1 MMMMM
6 MMTMTTTVR
15 TLFQTKHSRT
25 LKGLS
30 RTHFAFFKDS
40 IQCKK
45 EPWIFSPST
54 TWAILSRKYFCGCN
68 PFPLV
73 WITLAPKF
81 KDFPAKTAI
90 FKDCQEAYELWT
102 MTMMPTTITITNNDD
117 DYVFKR
123 LFSLMWSWSGY
134 VHFLEP
140 KSICLRRVQS
150 PQDILVQYQHG
161 RCLNDLYTN
170 MATVTWCENDLLS
183 SKDKNSHHHLQITY
197 IKNRWK
203 IRKLQCTFSSSIY
216 NV

>member
-1 MMMMM
+1 MSFL
-6 MMTMTTTVR
+6 VLPQHEQFYPER
-15 TLFQTKHSRT
+15 TSVV
-25 LKGLS
+25 
-30 RTHFAFFKDS
+30 A
-40 IQCKK
+40 
-45 EPWIFSPST
+45 
-54 TWAILSRKYFCGCN
+54 

-81 KDFPAKTAI
+81 KDFLAMTAI
-90 FKDCQEAYELWT
+90 FKDCQEVYELWT
-102 MTMMPTTITITNNDD
+102 MTMMPTAITITNNDD

-140 KSICLRRVQS
+140 KSICLKRVQS
-150 PQDILVQYQHG
+150 PQDFLVQYQHG

-170 MATVTWCENDLLS
+170 MATVTWCVNDRLS

-197 IKNRWK
+197 IRNRWK
-203 IRKLQCTFSSSIY
+203 IRKLQCTFSSPIY

>member
-1 MMMMM
+1 MSLL
-6 MMTMTTTVR
+6 VLPQHEQFYPER
-15 TLFQTKHSRT
+15 TSVV
-25 LKGLS
+25 
-30 RTHFAFFKDS
+30 A
-40 IQCKK
+40 
-45 EPWIFSPST
+45 
-54 TWAILSRKYFCGCN
+54 

-81 KDFPAKTAI
+81 KDFLAMTAI
-90 FKDCQEAYELWT
+90 FKDFQETCEPWT
-102 MTMMPTTITITNNDD
+102 TMMMPITITITNNDD

-134 VHFLEP
+134 VNFLEP

-150 PQDILVQYQHG
+150 PQDILVQYRHG
-161 RCLNDLYTN
+161 CCLNVLYTD
-170 MATVTWCENDLLS
+170 MATVTWCENDLFS